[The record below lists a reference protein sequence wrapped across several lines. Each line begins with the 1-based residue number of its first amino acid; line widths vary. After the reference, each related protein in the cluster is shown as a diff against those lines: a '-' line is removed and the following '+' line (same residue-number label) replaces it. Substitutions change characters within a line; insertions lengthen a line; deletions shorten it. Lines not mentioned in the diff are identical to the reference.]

1 MYRVRKST
9 YITEI
14 YHVDEN
20 NTDSGVMYCEM
31 QDSELQMDA
40 ITNKKIKEILYSKNS
55 SYLATTGGLLKD
67 IRENCSI
74 EKIKALHKQFYHIN
88 NMFITVSGFIEHEQ
102 LLAEISRVEEQNI
115 SSIPSGFIRP
125 SHSQTPAI
133 TIKTEE
139 IDCPTNDIF
148 GMVKLLWIGP
158 AGSNWSKIRAVQF
171 LIDYITDAL
180 EWDLIKN
187 EDPYCKSLSI
197 SLKERK
203 DCEII
208 ATFVGVPQ
216 NKLKQLKKRFF
227 EKFVVDHSK
236 KEAFEMKRI
245 SSMIDDKMRNFRN
258 EMADCPHSF
267 ISNAV
272 IGHQLY
278 GSLDENDQE
287 NDLKERLD
295 EVIFCKMIIKFYMYL
310 AGLGV
315 IKK

>member
-1 MYRVRKST
+1 
-9 YITEI
+9 
-14 YHVDEN
+14 
-20 NTDSGVMYCEM
+20 MYCEM
-31 QDSELQMDA
+31 NDREIQMDA
-40 ITNKKIKEILYSKNS
+40 ITNRKIKKILYPKNS
-55 SYLATTGGLLKD
+55 SYLSTTGGLLKE

-74 EKIKALHKQFYHIN
+74 EKIRALHKQFYHIN
-88 NMFITVSGFIEHEQ
+88 NMFITVSGFIEHEL

-125 SHSQTPAI
+125 FSQTPAI

-171 LIDYITDAL
+171 LINYITDAL

-187 EDPYCKSLSI
+187 DDPYCKSLSI
-197 SLKERK
+197 SLEERK

-208 ATFVGVPQ
+208 ATFVGVPED
-216 NKLKQLKKRFF
+216 KLKQLKKRFF
-227 EKFVVDHSK
+227 DKTVEDHSK
-236 KEAFEMKRI
+236 KDAFDMKKI
-245 SSMIDDKMRNFRN
+245 SSMIEDKMRNFRN
-258 EMADCPHSF
+258 EMEDCPHSF
-267 ISNAV
+267 ISNAI

-278 GSLDENDQE
+278 GSINENEQE

-295 EVIFCKMIIKFYMYL
+295 EVIFCKMIIKFYKYL
-310 AGLGV
+310 AGLGE